1 MEMKT
6 FIALTKALS
15 DSHRVRAFVALRGGE
30 LCVCKIIELLK
41 LAPSTVSKHMSILKQ
56 AGLVDARKEGRW
68 IYYRLPAHA
77 DSHTLKW
84 ITGAL
89 AGSHEISEDDKRLKN
104 INRADLSEM
113 CKKQRTGKC

>member
-1 MEMKT
+1 
-6 FIALTKALS
+6 
-15 DSHRVRAFVALRGGE
+15 
-30 LCVCKIIELLK
+30 
-41 LAPSTVSKHMSILKQ
+41 MSILKQ

-68 IYYRLPAHA
+68 IYYRLPARA
-77 DSHTLKW
+77 DSNTLKW

-89 AGSHEISEDDKRLKN
+89 TGSPEISEDDKRLKE